1 MRNIRRKLDKEALE
15 YNYWL
20 FNVMKEDLEIR
31 SYSRRAAR
39 HVITCRR

>member
-20 FNVMKEDLEIR
+20 FNVMKEEIQ
-31 SYSRRAAR
+31 
-39 HVITCRR
+39 IMNIET

>member
-20 FNVMKEDLEIR
+20 FNVMKEDLEIHGGHPNVHSGR
-31 SYSRRAAR
+31 DL
-39 HVITCRR
+39 